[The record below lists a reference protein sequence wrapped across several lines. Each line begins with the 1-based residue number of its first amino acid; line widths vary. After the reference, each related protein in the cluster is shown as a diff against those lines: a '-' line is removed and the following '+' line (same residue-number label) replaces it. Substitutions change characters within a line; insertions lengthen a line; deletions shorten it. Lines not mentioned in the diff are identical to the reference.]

1 MGIENPNKMNVLK
14 GIVTLFMLFFLFSIS
29 IGQISNDKEVVNGKS
44 CFVHTVKQGETLYS
58 LAKLYGVSE
67 KDITAFNSGADVV
80 IKIGQKLFIPDK
92 NALTA
97 DVTNKP
103 PINTQPKKE
112 SFEYISYK
120 VQKGETLYSIAR
132 RYNSKVEWIVS
143 ENPGSENGISTGE
156 ILSIPVL
163 SENPPQPITKEPE
176 PPKNKEPE
184 KEIATREVKTEFP
197 DSKLKNSITKSDCET
212 NAVLKAEYK
221 IALLLPFGTSE
232 DVGAKSSSVAYQ
244 FYAGALLASD
254 MYKLKT
260 ANVQI
265 TVFNTGNAEN
275 NYEVDQILKNPD
287 LKKSDLIIGP
297 LYSSIFKKVAD
308 FAESNN
314 IPIVSP
320 FSRLNTI
327 IEKHP
332 YVHKLTPTAET
343 FYNSIADYITNRIRP
358 QNLILYHS
366 GLGADSVFIK
376 IVTQR
381 LKENLKTDNLAQK
394 NVFIASNTSE
404 IATLLKSETENYVY
418 YPCSKEITV
427 NAFMTAMRSNTKNNN
442 LTVIGDESWL
452 QFKNFDIEYYN
463 KTKLQIPVM
472 NYGNYL
478 DSTMA
483 HFVSRFRAD
492 FRTEPDQY
500 AFKAYDIVCYY
511 ATMLEKYGNLL
522 APCAA
527 YTPMNFPSTSF
538 KLQSIGSNS
547 GYENKGITILKLNE
561 YEIQVTTY

>member
-1 MGIENPNKMNVLK
+1 MGIENPNIMKVLK
-14 GIVTLFMLFFLFSIS
+14 GIVTFFMLFFLIN
-29 IGQISNDKEVVNGKS
+29 IAMGQISSEKEVVNGKS

-58 LAKLYGVSE
+58 LTKLYGVSE
-67 KDITAFNSGADVV
+67 KDITDFNSGADIV

-92 NALTA
+92 NALQA
-97 DVTNKP
+97 PPSNKSE
-103 PINTQPKKE
+103 NSTLPKKE

-156 ILSIPVL
+156 VLSIPVL
-163 SENPPQPITKEPE
+163 SENPPKPIIKEPE
-176 PPKNKEPE
+176 PTKNKEPE
-184 KEIATREVKTEFP
+184 KEITTREVKTEFP

-212 NAVLKAEYK
+212 NAVLKTEYK
-221 IALLLPFGTSE
+221 VALLLPFGSTE
-232 DVGAKSSSVAYQ
+232 DVGAKSSSVAFQ
-244 FYAGALLASD
+244 FYAGALLASE

-358 QNLILYHS
+358 QNLILYNS
-366 GLGADSVFIK
+366 GLGADSVSFK
-376 IVTQR
+376 FVVQR
-381 LKENLKTDNLAQK
+381 LKTNLKTENLAQK
-394 NVFIASNTSE
+394 NVFVASSTSE
-404 IATLLKSETENYVY
+404 LTTLLKSDSENFVY

-463 KTKLQIPVM
+463 KTKLQLPVM
-472 NYGNYL
+472 NYGNYG

-483 HFVSRFRAD
+483 HFVSRFRTD
-492 FRTEPDQY
+492 FKTEPDQY

-511 ATMLEKYGNLL
+511 SAMLEKYGNLL

-527 YTPMNFPSTSF
+527 HSPMNFPSTSF
-538 KLQSIGSNS
+538 KLQSIGNNS
-547 GYENKGITILKLNE
+547 GFENKGITIVKLNE